1 MKTRTIFCAV
11 AVLAA
16 ACASAAEKIPLPEH
30 PRPDWQRAEWQN
42 LNGSWCFAPD
52 KADAGVKDKWF
63 AAADAKFPQRI
74 LVPFGWGSPASGV
87 KDEAD
92 VGWYRRDVTVPA
104 AWKGKR
110 VFLVVGASDH
120 DTSCWFGNTKLGEHS
135 GGYTPFEFE
144 LTPLVKW
151 GEAQKL
157 TLRVWDV
164 PAEVARHDWRLYG
177 KQGYGNARGI
187 WQTVYLEA
195 RGETYLDTVH
205 FTPDIDNGRVT
216 AEVTLGAPAKKPLAV
231 QFVFK
236 AADRAEPA
244 VAAFAPGQSKALV
257 EIPFETIRLWD
268 LDDPY
273 LYEVRCVL
281 LGEGVTDAVSTYFG
295 MRKVGVSK
303 LPGTDYPYVTLNN
316 KPIYLQLTL
325 DQSYHPDGWYTF
337 PSDEFMKNE
346 ILISKKL
353 ALSGNRVHIKVE
365 VPRKLYWAD
374 KLGLLIMADVP
385 CAWGPASEAMFREH
399 WFCFEDMVRRDYN
412 HPSIFSWVLFNETWG
427 LFSDGGNWGKD
438 RNARYAPWTRR
449 AVARAYEKAK
459 ELDPTR
465 LVEDNSEC
473 NGDHVVTDLN
483 TWHGYLPGWKWEERV
498 ATECK
503 KSFPGS
509 THRYIGGFVQG
520 GEPMLNSECGNVWG
534 YKGSTGDCDWSWDY
548 HMMMNAFRRRL
559 QCGGWLYTE
568 HHDVINEWNGYVRF
582 DRTWKET
589 GIEELFPGSSTPTP
603 TCRSTPSSAARSRR
617 ARRGG
622 CPWACRSPRTPTP
635 GTCSSSP
642 PRSAT
647 GMPRAR
653 SSSVRSPRTISRSS
667 RRRGRTGASPRCP

>member
-1 MKTRTIFCAV
+1 MKMRTVICLLATATFAV
-11 AVLAA
+11 
-16 ACASAAEKIPLPEH
+16 AAEKIPLPEH

-63 AAADAKFPQRI
+63 AADDTKFPQRI

-157 TLRVWDV
+157 TL
-164 PAEVARHDWRLYG
+164 
-177 KQGYGNARGI
+177 GI

-195 RGETYLDTVH
+195 RGETYLDTVN
-205 FTPDIDNGRVT
+205 FTPDIDTGRVT

-257 EIPFETIRLWD
+257 EIPFEAIRLWD

-281 LGEGVTDAVSTYFG
+281 LGEGVTDAVNTYFG
-295 MRKVGVSK
+295 MRKVGVGK

-438 RNARYAPWTRR
+438 RHARYAPWTRR

-520 GEPMLNSECGNVWG
+520 GEPMHRRLRAGRRADAQQRVRQRVGLQGLDGRLRLVVGLPCDDERVPPPPPVRRLALHRTPRRDQRVERLCALRPHVE
-534 YKGSTGDCDWSWDY
+534 GDR
-548 HMMMNAFRRRL
+548 HRGAVPRLHARRLARRRL
-559 QCGGWLYTE
+559 
-568 HHDVINEWNGYVRF
+568 
-582 DRTWKET
+582 
-589 GIEELFPGSSTPTP
+589 P
-603 TCRSTPSSAARSRR
+603 AARHRTLPYVQGWRDVER
-617 ARRGG
+617 ARGRVSHHGRIRR
-622 CPWACRSPRTPTP
+622 P
-635 GTCSSSP
+635 
-642 PRSAT
+642 SAQALRHA
-647 GMPRAR
+647 PLLE
-653 SSSVRSPRTISRSS
+653 
-667 RRRGRTGASPRCP
+667 RRGQA

>member
-1 MKTRTIFCAV
+1 MKMRTSICAM

-63 AAADAKFPQRI
+63 AADDKKFPQRI

-120 DTSCWFGNTKLGEHS
+120 DTSCWFGNTK
-135 GGYTPFEFE
+135 EFE

-157 TLRVWDV
+157 TLRVWDA
-164 PAEVARHDWRLYG
+164 PAELARHDWRLYG

-273 LYEVRCVL
+273 LYDVRCVL
-281 LGEGVTDAVSTYFG
+281 LGEGVTDAVNTYFG
-295 MRKVGVSK
+295 MRKVGVGK

-385 CAWGPASEAMFREH
+385 CAWGRTCRARGVPRPRRCSASTGSASR
-399 WFCFEDMVRRDYN
+399 
-412 HPSIFSWVLFNETWG
+412 TWCG
-427 LFSDGGNWGKD
+427 
-438 RNARYAPWTRR
+438 ATTTTRR
-449 AVARAYEKAK
+449 FSRGCCSTRRGASSPTAATGARTA
-459 ELDPTR
+459 TR
-465 LVEDNSEC
+465 
-473 NGDHVVTDLN
+473 
-483 TWHGYLPGWKWEERV
+483 
-498 ATECK
+498 AT
-503 KSFPGS
+503 
-509 THRYIGGFVQG
+509 
-520 GEPMLNSECGNVWG
+520 
-534 YKGSTGDCDWSWDY
+534 
-548 HMMMNAFRRRL
+548 RRGR
-559 QCGGWLYTE
+559 
-568 HHDVINEWNGYVRF
+568 
-582 DRTWKET
+582 
-589 GIEELFPGSSTPTP
+589 
-603 TCRSTPSSAARSRR
+603 AARSRAPTRRRRNSTPR
-617 ARRGG
+617 AS
-622 CPWACRSPRTPTP
+622 WRTTP
-635 GTCSSSP
+635 
-642 PRSAT
+642 SAT
-647 GMPRAR
+647 A
-653 SSSVRSPRTISRSS
+653 T
-667 RRRGRTGASPRCP
+667 TW